1 MFNIESHDAVFNLRK
16 GDTQDRTRKN
26 ILQASAEPPE
36 MPAES
41 VIPEEKVSL
50 VFGNVLMVLGRRK
63 ISTRL
68 SSKFIMF
75 SL

>member
-41 VIPEEKVSL
+41 VIPEEKVSFFYL
-50 VFGNVLMVLGRRK
+50 EMY
-63 ISTRL
+63 
-68 SSKFIMF
+68 
-75 SL
+75 